1 MKIITQLKKNYPYIS
16 HKDSEHP
23 KNAPKKTL
31 MTFNA
36 INTRSLDLKFEN
48 NNTT

>member
-1 MKIITQLKKNYPYIS
+1 MSAQKR
-16 HKDSEHP
+16 P

-31 MTFNA
+31 MIFNA
-36 INTRSLDLKFEN
+36 INPRSLDLKFEN